1 MTQQKP
7 QLSISITDLLFGVLD
22 RLFKDNATG
31 RVLLSRVLTVVVLFI
46 LTLVWY
52 KADALATIYKDSRYE
67 TYAQVLQNDKDAR
80 FETTALEQLQ
90 IAHISS
96 TADFSAIY
104 SFRPRNLNYF
114 VDLIAYE
121 GKLPNTVNEKNLGGF
136 PIDKTSNEYSTHLG
150 GASFSSSNEFVFL
163 PTKKKET
170 EIEYMYSCP
179 YFNLDNV
186 YSGTVALH
194 WYAKP
199 DISDARLFAI
209 CGQAARTLG
218 RAK

>member
-7 QLSISITDLLFGVLD
+7 QLSIPITDLLFGVLD

-31 RVLLSRVLTVVVLFI
+31 KVLISRIIALVVVFVLA
-46 LTLVWY
+46 LVWY
-52 KADALATIYKDSRYE
+52 KTDVLANAYVESKYE
-67 TYAQVLQNDKDAR
+67 TYAQIIQTEKDTK

-96 TADFSAIY
+96 GADFSAIY

-121 GKLPNTVNEKNLGGF
+121 GRLPNTVDEKNLGGF
-136 PIDKTSNEYSTHLG
+136 PVDKTSLEYTTHLNG
-150 GASFSSSNEFVFL
+150 LHFNSDSEFVFL

-170 EIEYMYSCP
+170 ELKFMFSCP

-186 YSGTVALH
+186 YAGTVALH
-194 WYAKP
+194 WYGKP
-199 DISDARLFAI
+199 ILPEPRLSAI
-209 CGQAARTLG
+209 CGQAARVLG
-218 RAK
+218 RAR